1 MKKKAMNASV
11 SSVFW
16 PQSGVAA
23 SYGGVAYM
31 HDIVR
36 AILVGCLGEQRGGGG
51 GRRKEEKCRLGKK
64 VY

>member
-1 MKKKAMNASV
+1 MKKKAMNASD

-16 PQSGVAA
+16 PQSG
-23 SYGGVAYM
+23 GGGGDM